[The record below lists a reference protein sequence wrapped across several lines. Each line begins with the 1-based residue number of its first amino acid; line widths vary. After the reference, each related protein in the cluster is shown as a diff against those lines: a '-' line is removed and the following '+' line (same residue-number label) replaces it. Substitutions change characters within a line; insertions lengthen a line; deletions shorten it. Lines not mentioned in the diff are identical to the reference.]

1 MAGGQKDLVIVG
13 GGPAG
18 MVAGLLFARAGV
30 PVTVLEK
37 HGDFL
42 RDFRGDTVHPSTLRI
57 FSELGLLDRLLERPH
72 DKVRDIHG
80 LIGGRSIAIADFSN
94 FDPRWNFIAMMPQW
108 DFLDFVA
115 DEARRYPHFT
125 LLQDA
130 EATDLVI
137 EEGRVAGIRYLA
149 GGEARTRRAR
159 LTIAADGR
167 SSRMRESAGLPVRDL
182 GAPMDVFW
190 FRVPRRRTPDN
201 ETTGI
206 FASGRIMAL
215 IDRGDYWQCAYVFP
229 KGMADEVRARGIEA
243 FRSEVAGLAP
253 MLRGRIGS
261 VGSWDEV
268 KLLSVSLDRIE
279 QWHRPGLL
287 VIGDA
292 AHAMTPIGGVGIN
305 VAVQDAVA
313 AANALAGPMA
323 AGEDVDPLLGR
334 VEKRRLPAVRL
345 TQGFQKVAQDRII
358 SRLLMREGGD
368 FEPPMALRWLDRYP
382 VLRRIPAAF
391 LGFGYK
397 PEHVRSPAETPLPGR
412 EGSGVGSRA

>member
-1 MAGGQKDLVIVG
+1 MAAGQNDLCIVG

-57 FSELGLLDRLLERPH
+57 FHEIGLLDRLLERPH

-80 LIGGRSIAIADFSN
+80 LIGGRHLAIADFSH
-94 FDPRWNFIAMMPQW
+94 FDSRWNFIAMMPQW
-108 DFLDFVA
+108 EFLDFVA
-115 DEARRYPHFT
+115 DQARAYPHFT
-125 LLQDA
+125 LLQNA
-130 EATDLVI
+130 EATGLVE
-137 EEGRVAGIRYLA
+137 EEGRVAGVRYRA
-149 GGEARTRRAR
+149 SGEDRELRAR

-167 SSRMRESAGLPVRDL
+167 TSRLREAARLPVDDL
-182 GAPMDVFW
+182 GSPMDVFW
-190 FRVPRRRTPDN
+190 FRVPRERSAAN
-201 ETTGI
+201 ETTGV

-229 KGMADEVRARGIEA
+229 KGMADEVRALGIEA
-243 FRSEVAGLAP
+243 FRDEVAGIAP
-253 MLRGRIGS
+253 MLRERIGA
-261 VGSWDEV
+261 VAGWDDV
-268 KLLSVSLDRIE
+268 KLLAVSLDRLE

-292 AHAMTPIGGVGIN
+292 AHAMSPIGGVGIN

-323 AGEDVDPLLGR
+323 AGEDVDPLLER
-334 VEKRRLPAVRL
+334 VAKRRLPAVRV
-345 TQGFQKVAQDRII
+345 TQGFQRVAQQRII
-358 SRLLMREGGD
+358 SPLLMRAGGA
-368 FEPPMALRWLDRYP
+368 FEPPRALRWLDRYP
-382 VLRRIPAAF
+382 VLRRIPAA
-391 LGFGYK
+391 LIGFGWR
-397 PEHVRSPAETPLPGR
+397 PEHVRSPECVIPAKAGT
-412 EGSGVGSRA
+412 S